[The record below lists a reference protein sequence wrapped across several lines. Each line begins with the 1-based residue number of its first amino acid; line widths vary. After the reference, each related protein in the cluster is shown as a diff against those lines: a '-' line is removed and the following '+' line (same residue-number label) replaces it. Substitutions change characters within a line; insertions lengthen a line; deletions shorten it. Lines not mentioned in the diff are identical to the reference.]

1 MMRRASLWRSVVS
14 STTASNAAAVRTSQ
28 WRATAAANRRKIV
41 LAEPLDPRTL
51 TAANGA
57 IDFCDVTLVC
67 SSSKERDK
75 VVALASELGFASS
88 VGRMEVVA
96 ADSHPQG
103 AAFSAALAARR
114 GAKSVPD
121 VGLPLN
127 FANILVAEG
136 LADGHVSGAVYT
148 SGDVVRSAVQ
158 IVGLR
163 PDVSKVS
170 SFFIMEPPG
179 RDPLLFADC
188 AVVVDPSAA
197 ELAEIADLA
206 ASNHR
211 ALFPDVEPRVALL
224 SFSTKGSAE
233 SPSVHKV
240 REALDLLRARSPSL
254 ACDGELQLDAALVPS
269 VGAKKAPGSSVAGAA
284 NILIFPTLDAA
295 NIGYKLVERLAGAK
309 AAGPVLQGLRRPCND
324 LSRGCSAEDLEGTI
338 LITALQAQAELC
350 AK

>member
-1 MMRRASLWRSVVS
+1 MMRRTSLWRSVTVS
-14 STTASNAAAVRTSQ
+14 ATARAAQ
-28 WRATAAANRRKIV
+28 WRATAAANRRNIA

-51 TAANGA
+51 KAANGA
-57 IDFCDVTLVC
+57 LEFCDITLVC
-67 SSSKERDK
+67 SSGRERDQVLK
-75 VVALASELGFASS
+75 LASELGFASS
-88 VGRMEVVA
+88 VGGMEVVA
-96 ADSHPQG
+96 ADEHPRR
-103 AAFSAALAARR
+103 ADFAAALAERR
-114 GAKSVPD
+114 AGKKVPD
-121 VGLPLN
+121 LSQPLN
-127 FANILVAEG
+127 FANALVAEG
-136 LADGHVSGAVYT
+136 LADGHVSGAVHT

-163 PDVSKVS
+163 KDVSKVS

-179 RDPLLFADC
+179 REPLLFADC
-188 AVVVDPSAA
+188 AVVVEPSAA

-211 ALFPDVEPRVALL
+211 ALFPAVEPRVALL

-240 REALDLLRARSPSL
+240 REALGLLRARSPGL

-269 VGAKKAPGSSVAGAA
+269 IGAKKAPGSNVAGAA
-284 NILIFPTLDAA
+284 NVLIFPSLDAA

-309 AAGPVLQGLRRPCND
+309 AAGPVLQGLKKPCND

-338 LITALQAQAELC
+338 LITALQAQAE
-350 AK
+350 